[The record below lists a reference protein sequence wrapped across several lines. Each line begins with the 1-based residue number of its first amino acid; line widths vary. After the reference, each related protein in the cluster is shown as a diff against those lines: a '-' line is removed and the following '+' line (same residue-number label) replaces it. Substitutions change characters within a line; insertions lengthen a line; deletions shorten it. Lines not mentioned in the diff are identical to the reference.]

1 MNYLKRSG
9 AILLVASLGAWA
21 GCDASKASTSKLV
34 TASVGATLS
43 AGIATLTIPADVLTK
58 DTEITLR
65 EAEPMAGRAAR
76 IEIQPHDG
84 LRFGREAHLS
94 FTVDSSNPRVIIHDA
109 SDNSLVNVE
118 VADRNQHSFKTNMTT
133 LHDIEVEV
141 ELGASCAAACL
152 ASQECD
158 DGICKA
164 HDSSAASCPTTCPT
178 NQECDDGL
186 CKTHNEVESQHGG
199 TPGTCSPTCGGGLEC
214 HDGLCSSHR

>member
-1 MNYLKRSG
+1 MKKLPRST
-9 AILLVASLGAWA
+9 AVLLFASFAGWV
-21 GCDASKASTSKLV
+21 GCDSSKASSTKLV
-34 TASVGATLS
+34 TASVGATMS

-65 EAEPMAGRAAR
+65 EAEPLAGRAAR

-94 FTVDSSNPRVIIHDA
+94 FTVDSTNPKVMIHDA
-109 SDNSLVNVE
+109 SDNSLDDVE
-118 VADRNQHSFKTNMTT
+118 VGDRNQHVFKTNMGT

-164 HDSSAASCPTTCPT
+164 HNASAATCPTTCT
-178 NQECDDGL
+178 TGQECDDGL

-199 TPGTCSPTCGGGLEC
+199 APGTCSPTCGGGLEC
-214 HDGLCSSHR
+214 HDGLCSTHR